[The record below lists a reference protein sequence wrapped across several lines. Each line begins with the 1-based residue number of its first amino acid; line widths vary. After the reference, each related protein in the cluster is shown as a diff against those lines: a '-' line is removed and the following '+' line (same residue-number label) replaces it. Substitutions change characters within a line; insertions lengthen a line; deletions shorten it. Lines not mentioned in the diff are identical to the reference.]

1 MFFEV
6 NFSIFQFNRKTGFTP
21 IWCWWF
27 NDLMILECKTEH
39 LNYNF
44 YETKGKGLNFE

>member
-27 NDLMILECKTEH
+27 ND
-39 LNYNF
+39 F
-44 YETKGKGLNFE
+44 RV

>member
-1 MFFEV
+1 
-6 NFSIFQFNRKTGFTP
+6 
-21 IWCWWF
+21 
-27 NDLMILECKTEH
+27 MILECKTEH